1 MTETTQRTTHKL
13 GPIEDYFQIVET
25 TTNALWGSLI
35 RKKATAL
42 YNSVETKQDLYQEGM
57 IALVECH
64 NRYKEDKKVTFL
76 TYALHRVRGK
86 MLDYLRTKDTM
97 SRTSRA
103 KFKKIDS
110 DFKNKVITE
119 DEKNSKL
126 HDINGVLTVEFQPL
140 QLTSEENGGLHHL
153 PSGYD
158 LSAQDAGGNEHEQ
171 TEMKHTV
178 NKLMKIT
185 TLSAKEK
192 HVITNYYFK
201 EKNFKTI
208 AKELEVQE
216 SRISQIHV
224 SALNKLRMSMV

>member
-1 MTETTQRTTHKL
+1 MTETKQQTTHKL
-13 GPIEDYFQIVET
+13 GPIEDYYQIVET

-35 RKKATAL
+35 KKKAAAL
-42 YNSVETKQDLYQEGM
+42 YNSIETKQDLYQEGM

-64 NRYKEDKKVTFL
+64 TRYKEDKKVTFL

-103 KFKKIDS
+103 KFKKIDN
-110 DFKNKVITE
+110 DFKNKLITE

-140 QLTSEENGGLHHL
+140 ELNVEVTGNQAVHG
-153 PSGYD
+153 GYD
-158 LSAQDAGGNEHEQ
+158 LSAQESTWNEHEQ

-178 NKLMKIT
+178 DKLMKIT
-185 TLSAKEK
+185 TLSAKEH

-224 SALNKLRMSMV
+224 SALNKLRMSMG